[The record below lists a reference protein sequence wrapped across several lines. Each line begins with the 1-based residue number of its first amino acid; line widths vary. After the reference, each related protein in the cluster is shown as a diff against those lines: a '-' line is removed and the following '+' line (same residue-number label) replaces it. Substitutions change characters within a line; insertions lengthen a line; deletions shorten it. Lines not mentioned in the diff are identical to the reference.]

1 VGLDRDPRVVSDIVE
16 DKAVL
21 VEPAGQE
28 LITLNAVGTLVWEA
42 LDGRRGVPEL
52 CQLVTDQYPSTPAS
66 QVEADVRSFL
76 DELSGLGLL
85 SDEGPAPG

>member
-1 VGLDRDPRVVSDIVE
+1 MVSDVVE
-16 DKAVL
+16 DRAVL
-21 VEPAGQE
+21 VDPAGQE
-28 LITLNAVGTLVWEA
+28 LITLNSVGTLVWDA

-52 CQLVTDQYPSTPAS
+52 CRVVSDQYPSTPAA

-85 SDEGPAPG
+85 SEGESEPS